1 MKQNYLFFACLVT
14 CLVQACQK
22 PDEGIGTLQNPEITI
37 LAEQPLIVPAQG
49 GDFNV
54 AFTVKNSRTDGAMTA
69 GTDNADWIKGISINA
84 DNVEFHVSTNDMGD
98 IRTGI
103 VTLAYKYGGDS
114 TATADVTISQ
124 EKLTSPEYDYV
135 FNATIASGAYYGDQ
149 YSNEPGQ
156 MNYSVCLSDRE
167 VTEENILG
175 GNFYFLDI
183 FASEPEDLAN
193 VRVPEGTYTLGQSG
207 TTSIGDINPDYT
219 YAYYTDPAD
228 GNTYEANFSE
238 VMLTVSYDG
247 DNALYSAVLTDT
259 DGQTHYV
266 TFSGKAVIGL
276 DLPERKL
283 DRDLDFTAS
292 YTSASYLY
300 HYGDILEV
308 GLDFTDM
315 EIDADGKMVP
325 PGSWIVVDMI
335 QPYNEWG
342 MLERGYYPVKST
354 PEEPF
359 TVVPGDSW
367 YISYAI
373 YVDEYGTMHRDNI
386 TGGSMTIEMS
396 DPDTYNISCDFTTES
411 GYTAKC
417 TWTGYIEIAEM
428 PSGGSKSTLTGDY
441 ELNLSEAEGSANY
454 FNNMYGTGGLEWMIT
469 LDQQNGDA
477 VQIHLFSES
486 IDPND
491 GIGTGKYTVN
501 TDGYPRPGEWRDGLI
516 DGFYSIGG
524 TWFIG
529 KQDGMPNPEMMAPA
543 VSGDLE
549 ITNHGDGT
557 YDIVFAF
564 NDDHQTPY
572 MFSGQYHGPLDIDIF
587 TESTSRI
594 SCGKQQTASFWKQ
607 SAEERRIAV
616 RQFDFADKIR

>member
-1 MKQNYLFFACLVT
+1 MKQNYLLFACLAI
-14 CLVQACQK
+14 CLVSACQK
-22 PDEGIGTLQNPEITI
+22 PDEVTVARPDPEITI
-37 LAEQPLIVPAQG
+37 LSEQPLIVPALG
-49 GDFNV
+49 GDINV
-54 AFTVKNSRTDGAMTA
+54 AFTVENPRTDGVMTA
-69 GTDNADWIKGISINA
+69 GTDNADWISGMSVSAENF
-84 DNVEFHVSTNDMGD
+84 EFHVSANDTES
-98 IRTGI
+98 IRTGT
-103 VTLAYKYGGDS
+103 VTLVYTYGGDS
-114 TATADVTISQ
+114 TATADVAISQ
-124 EKLTSPEYDYV
+124 ENTSSPEYDYV
-135 FNATIASGAYYGDQ
+135 LSATIASGEYYGDQ
-149 YSNEPGQ
+149 YSGKQGQ
-156 MNYSVCLSDRE
+156 MNYSICLSDRE
-167 VTEENILG
+167 VSEDNIIG
-175 GNFYFLDI
+175 GNFYFFDI
-183 FASEPEDLAN
+183 FSFEPEDLN
-193 VRVPEGTYTLGQSG
+193 NIRLPEGTYLLGQSG
-207 TTSIGDINPDYT
+207 TTEIGEMNPDYT

-228 GNTYEANFSE
+228 GKTYEANFSE
-238 VMLTVSYDG
+238 VELTVSYDG
-247 DNALYSAVLTDT
+247 DNAVYEARMTDN
-259 DGQTHYV
+259 DGFTHHV
-266 TFSGKAVIGL
+266 TYYGHVEIAL
-276 DLPERKL
+276 NLPEGKL
-283 DRDLDFTAS
+283 DRNLDFTAS
-292 YTSASYLY
+292 YASASYLY

-342 MLERGYYPVKST
+342 MLERGNYPVQST

-373 YVDEYGTMHRDNI
+373 YVDEYGIMHRDNI
-386 TGGSMTIEMS
+386 IGGSMTIEMS

-428 PSGGSKSTLTGDY
+428 PSGGAKSTLTGDY
-441 ELNLSEAEGSANY
+441 ELNLSEAEGSADY

-486 IDPND
+486 TDPSD
-491 GIGTGKYTVN
+491 GISTGKYTVN
-501 TDGYPRPGEWRDGLI
+501 TDGSPRPGEWRDGLI
-516 DGFYSIGG
+516 DGYYSIGG
-524 TWFIG
+524 TWFFD
-529 KQDGMPNPEMMAPA
+529 KQDGLVNPEMMAPA

-572 MFSGQYHGPLDIDIF
+572 VFSGEYHGPLDIDIY

-594 SCGKQQTASFWKQ
+594 SSGKQQTASFRKQ
-607 SAEERRIAV
+607 SAEERCAV
-616 RQFDFADKIR
+616 VRKFDFAGRLR